1 MQLVHRLPSSPQKE
15 LVSPVSQP
23 KAAEQH
29 PASHVTALQG
39 PASTAGQH
47 APPQQVN
54 PGSQQRVSQG
64 VDPAGQTGAGLQQ
77 PLSQQSGPAQQ
88 TPAQQ
93 MSLPGHSVVLRQVIT
108 GGVSLSMPAPS
119 ASRPD
124 LAASTGGP
132 ASAAWLG
139 FEDEQPETA
148 LAERIA
154 AERSDATSALTGL
167 LMTAE
172 GED

>member
-1 MQLVHRLPSSPQKE
+1 MQVVHRLPSSPQKE
-15 LVSPVSQP
+15 SVSPVSQP

-47 APPQQVN
+47 ALPQHIN
-54 PGSQQRVSQG
+54 PAPQQRVSQG
-64 VDPAGQTGAGLQQ
+64 VDPAGHTGAGLQQ

-93 MSLPGHSVVLRQVIT
+93 TSVPGHSVLLRQVIAA
-108 GGVSLSMPAPS
+108 GVALSMSAPS

-124 LAASTGGP
+124 LAASTGDP
-132 ASAAWLG
+132 ASAGWIRS
-139 FEDEQPETA
+139 EDEQPETA
-148 LAERIA
+148 RA
-154 AERSDATSALTGL
+154 ARMEMERSDAANALTGL
-167 LMTAE
+167 RMAE
-172 GED
+172 ERAD